1 MKVDID
7 IDHNAVRYPAKFE
20 LLRDL
25 EHVLCVA
32 TGRVATGDDRISLI
46 DLGDNV
52 IIDYND
58 GVAQIANLED
68 RSPLEMAENILHTAL
83 HGKLFEFVH
92 EEEGDRHEN

>member
-7 IDHNAVRYPAKFE
+7 INHNAVRDPAKFE

-25 EHVLCVA
+25 EYVLRVS
-32 TGRVATGDDRISLI
+32 TGNDRISLI

-52 IIDYND
+52 IIDRND

-68 RSPLEMAENILHTAL
+68 RSFLEMAENILHTAL

-92 EEEGDRHEN
+92 EKEGDRHEN

>member
-7 IDHNAVRYPAKFE
+7 INHNAVRDPAKFE

-25 EHVLCVA
+25 EYVLRVS
-32 TGRVATGDDRISLI
+32 TGNDRISLI

-52 IIDYND
+52 IIDRND
-58 GVAQIANLED
+58 GVAQIANLEY
-68 RSPLEMAENILHTAL
+68 RSFLEMAENILHTAR

-92 EEEGDRHEN
+92 EKEGDRHEN

>member
-1 MKVDID
+1 MKADIN
-7 IDHNAVRYPAKFE
+7 IDHNAVRDPTKIE

-25 EHVLCVA
+25 EDVL
-32 TGRVATGDDRISLI
+32 RVATGNDRISLI

-52 IIDYND
+52 IIDRNN

-68 RSPLEMAENILHTAL
+68 RGALEMAENILNTAL

-92 EEEGDRHEN
+92 EKEGDHHEN